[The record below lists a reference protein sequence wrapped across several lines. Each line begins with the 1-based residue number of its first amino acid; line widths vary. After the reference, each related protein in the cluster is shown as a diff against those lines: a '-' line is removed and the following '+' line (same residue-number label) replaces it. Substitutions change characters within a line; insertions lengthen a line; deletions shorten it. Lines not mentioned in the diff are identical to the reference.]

1 MNYEFKVVLENE
13 ATKKINTSAIKD
25 FDFHIKE
32 MKKNIKWYKKIPSMM
47 INFLTPTL
55 AFGSY
60 IAIAAFSYEF
70 LKTGNDE
77 PLSMML
83 GGFLNVMLLYCLA
96 MSQAYGEESPF
107 ITTLKSF
114 LFLDFK
120 KRHLHALEDCSQHEL
135 SLESMRKIAD
145 SVSADE
151 LKEILNYNDGII
163 TYSDIFK
170 SSIPY
175 IYNSIEYK
183 KYLDVK
189 KVKADVLVD
198 QIYEE
203 KKALGK

>member
-1 MNYEFKVVLENE
+1 MSYELKLVLENK
-13 ATKKINTSAIKD
+13 ATKSINESAIKD
-25 FDFHIKE
+25 FDFHINQ
-32 MKKNIKWYKKIPSMM
+32 MKKNIKWYNKIPSMM
-47 INFLTPTL
+47 INFLTPAL

-60 IAIAAFSYEF
+60 ISIAAFSYEF
-70 LKTGNDE
+70 LKTGNDD

-83 GGFLNVMLLYCLA
+83 AGFLNLLLFYWLA
-96 MSQAYGEESPF
+96 MSQTYGEKYPF

-120 KRHLHALEDCSQHEL
+120 KRHLHVLEDCSKHEL
-135 SLESMRKIAD
+135 SLESMRKITD
-145 SVSADE
+145 CVSADE
-151 LKEILNYNDGII
+151 LKEILNYNDGKI

-175 IYNSIEYK
+175 IYNSIEYNK
-183 KYLDVK
+183 HLDVK

-203 KKALGK
+203 RKAIEK